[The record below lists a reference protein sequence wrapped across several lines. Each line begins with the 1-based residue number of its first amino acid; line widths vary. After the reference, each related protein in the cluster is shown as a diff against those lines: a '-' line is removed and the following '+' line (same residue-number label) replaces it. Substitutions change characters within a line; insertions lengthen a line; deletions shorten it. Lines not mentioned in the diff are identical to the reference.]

1 MGSKLSEF
9 VIEMYPAYTDTNAY
23 RLQRRVSRI
32 SLAPG
37 KRRCR
42 VLMRRDA
49 VLLKHKKSRLRTT
62 CACLVVASEQE
73 SCCDSMPSSP

>member
-49 VLLKHKKSRLRTT
+49 VLLKHKKVVSGQPAQVVRRVETT
-62 CACLVVASEQE
+62 
-73 SCCDSMPSSP
+73 